1 MTTHAVSP
9 LYTAVLDVGDRLTE
23 ALASGDLDAA
33 SRALQERRALLD
45 EMAQTDLQPP
55 PRELVE
61 RFRVQDTLINTRLR
75 DQLMSLNDAIAMT
88 GRTASAH
95 SRYQTSAP
103 LAARPTLDTAPRH
116 IAPSS

>member
-1 MTTHAVSP
+1 MTTHVVSP
-9 LYTAVLDVGDRLTE
+9 LYTAVLDVGDRLSS

-45 EMAQTDLQPP
+45 EMAQVDLRPP
-55 PRELVE
+55 PPDLVE
-61 RFRVQDTLINTRLR
+61 RFRVQDALINARLR

-103 LAARPTLDTAPRH
+103 LMPSQTLDTAPRH
-116 IAPSS
+116 IAH